1 MVPLNYIKKMNTP
14 QRLKPKLKENAI
26 PSIFR
31 NVNLNKTGET
41 SQYEIF
47 PKTFTGVLYRN
58 KHYFT
63 YLLHKLTI

>member
-1 MVPLNYIKKMNTP
+1 MNIP

-41 SQYEIF
+41 SQNEIVT
-47 PKTFTGVLYRN
+47 KTFTGVLY
-58 KHYFT
+58 
-63 YLLHKLTI
+63 